1 MRKYNQK
8 KRARDVRRG
17 YLQRKL
23 GAKFYTRDS
32 RKTKKNRK
40 HLHRLINNKIDNFI
54 IDGLQASCTKDGRV
68 VLTLPEVMNLWSRY
82 DDTMRYINAIRALSH
97 NPSSPRYYRLG
108 SVDFDALR
116 EISSSAALIL
126 TSELS
131 RWDDRI
137 RNNLTPQTQNWDPI
151 IFEKFNSLGFFNLF
165 RRAQVSPPRERKESS
180 VHFVKYL
187 KGNHNDKDYRALH
200 QQLKEIIGE
209 RVEKWPVLHGGL
221 DEAITNV
228 CHHAY
233 PSTLKMRKQDR
244 NWYLTGAF
252 NKKSRELKIVFCDQG
267 IGVPASL
274 PTSKIWEKVL
284 HSVSSLPAFN
294 RWKHAT
300 LLKAAMEVSRTSTD
314 QTDRGKGLPD
324 MKEFIR
330 QRGAGY
336 LALMSGYGLYKLTV
350 DGQKETSRSDTLNL
364 PVEGTMIIWKVQL

>member
-1 MRKYNQK
+1 VKKYKNKQ
-8 KRARDVRRG
+8 RERDVRRV

-23 GAKFYTRDS
+23 GSRYYIRDS
-32 RKTKKNRK
+32 RKTQKSRK
-40 HLHRLINNKIDNFI
+40 HFQQLINQKID
-54 IDGLQASCTKDGRV
+54 DLVSQGLQASHTKDGRV
-68 VLTLPEVMNLWSRY
+68 VLALPAVMNLSSHY
-82 DDTMRYINAIRALSH
+82 NETMRYINAIRALSH
-97 NPSSPRYYRLG
+97 NPRSRRYYRLA
-108 SVDFDALR
+108 SVRFDELR

-131 RWDDRI
+131 RWDDSI

-165 RRAQVSPPRERKESS
+165 RKAQVSPPKEKRESN
-180 VHFVKYL
+180 VHFVQYL
-187 KGNHNDKDYRALH
+187 KGNHEDKDYRALH
-200 QQLKEIIGE
+200 VQLKEIIGE
-209 RVEKWPVLHGGL
+209 RIKKWPLLHGGL

-233 PSTLKMRKQDR
+233 PTTLNVRDKDR

-252 NKKSRELKIVFCDQG
+252 NEETRELKIVFCDQG

-284 HSVSSLPAFN
+284 QSVSSLPSAN
-294 RWKHAT
+294 RRKHAT

-314 QTDRGKGLPD
+314 KSDRGKGLPD

-330 QRGAGY
+330 QRGSGY
-336 LALMSGYGLYKLTV
+336 LALLSGHGLYKLAV
-350 DGQKETSRSDTLNL
+350 DGSQEKHKSDTLDL
-364 PVEGTMIIWKVQL
+364 PIEGTMIIWKVQL